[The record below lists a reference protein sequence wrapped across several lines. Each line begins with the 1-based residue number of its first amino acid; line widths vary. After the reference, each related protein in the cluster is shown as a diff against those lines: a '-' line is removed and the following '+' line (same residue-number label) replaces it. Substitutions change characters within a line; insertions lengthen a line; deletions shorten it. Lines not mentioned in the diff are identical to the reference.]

1 MWWVLG
7 IVLQP
12 IAQNT
17 EPWLRYLS
25 FSYDLKQIGLAIFR
39 LGDDLK
45 TAQDNIPIL
54 GDMLHA
60 VSAST
65 RAALNNPGLGGALAG
80 LALML
85 VVAGVVISKRVNP
98 E

>member
-1 MWWVLG
+1 M
-7 IVLQP
+7 
-12 IAQNT
+12 
-17 EPWLRYLS
+17 S

-54 GDMLHA
+54 GDMLRA
-60 VSAST
+60 VRPAT
-65 RAALNNPGLGGALAG
+65 REALNHPLLGGALAG

-85 VVAGVVISKRVNP
+85 LAAGVVISKRVTP